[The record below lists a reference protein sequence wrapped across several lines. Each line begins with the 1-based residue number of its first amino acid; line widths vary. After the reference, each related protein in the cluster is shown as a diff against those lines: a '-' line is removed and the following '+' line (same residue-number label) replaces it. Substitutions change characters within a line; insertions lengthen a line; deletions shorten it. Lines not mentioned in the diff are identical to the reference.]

1 MIPVFTRIIAV
12 STVCLAMLFA
22 LAIPLSSS
30 PNPESVLVFAFENQT
45 DDRNIDWI
53 GTGLSELVVERLTA
67 ERDLY
72 IFNRDERT
80 NAYERMGIPESVA
93 VTRATAISIGWDT
106 GADFVVIG
114 RIYGTHQDFQIEAR
128 ILNLQNSSSGQN
140 VIVNGDLQ
148 NLISMTSSLSFKL
161 ARQLVP

>member
-1 MIPVFTRIIAV
+1 MFSVFTRIIAV
-12 STVCLAMLFA
+12 STVCLAMLFG
-22 LAIPLSSS
+22 LVLPLSSS
-30 PNPESVLVFAFENQT
+30 PNPGSVLVFAFENQT

-53 GTGLSELVVERLTA
+53 GTGLSELVIERLTA

-80 NAYERMGIPESVA
+80 TAYQRMGIPESVA

-114 RIYGTHQDFQIEAR
+114 SIYG
-128 ILNLQNSSSGQN
+128 
-140 VIVNGDLQ
+140 
-148 NLISMTSSLSFKL
+148 
-161 ARQLVP
+161 